1 MNAMAAPAMITR
13 PIPSSGEAMPVIG
26 LGTWQAFDVGNN
38 AAAHMPLKEVLT
50 RFTGAGA
57 RLIDTSP
64 MYGSAETVVGD
75 LVAEMGLRPRIFL
88 ATKVWT
94 SGKEAGI
101 AQMRRSAERLKSPV
115 LDLIQIHNLLDW
127 RTHLATLRDMK
138 ANGQVRYIG
147 ITHYTT
153 GSLPELA
160 RILETEPGIDF
171 VQFGYSLATRDAET
185 KLLPVAAS
193 RRVATIVNQPFETG
207 DMGRGVR
214 LRELG
219 AAVPEIHSRGAG
231 GDGGHSG
238 DRGPGAY
245 GGRSQSR
252 FRPPARCAAAAKDPP
267 ALGQPLGTVEHGICA
282 RYAGSPI
289 NVTKKQSGGRKWSTR
304 ASSPIDRRECPS
316 TAALCPCWAE
326 SGSFSK
332 TFGRS
337 CGRCGSASWSGSRS
351 AH

>member
-1 MNAMAAPAMITR
+1 MLFAAASAAGLLSFDARTNAMAASAMITR

-38 AAAHMPLKEVLT
+38 AAARMPLKEVLT

-75 LVAEMGLRPRIFL
+75 LVAEMGLRPRVFL

-94 SGKEAGI
+94 SGKEAGT

-138 ANGQVRYIG
+138 AKGQVRYIG

-185 KLLPVAAS
+185 KLLPVAAA

-207 DMGRGVR
+207 DMFRRVRGKPVPEWAAEVDCASWAQLFLKYILAEPAVTAVIPATANPAHMADDLKAGFGRLPDPQQRER
-214 LRELG
+214 LRRLW
-219 AAVPEIHSRGAG
+219 
-231 GDGGHSG
+231 D
-238 DRGPGAY
+238 
-245 GGRSQSR
+245 
-252 FRPPARCAAAAKDPP
+252 
-267 ALGQPLGTVEHGICA
+267 
-282 RYAGSPI
+282 
-289 NVTKKQSGGRKWSTR
+289 
-304 ASSPIDRRECPS
+304 SS
-316 TAALCPCWAE
+316 
-326 SGSFSK
+326 
-332 TFGRS
+332 
-337 CGRCGSASWSGSRS
+337 
-351 AH
+351 

>member
-1 MNAMAAPAMITR
+1 MLLGAAGAAILWCQTEEKSAMAAEEMITR

-38 AAAHMPLKEVLT
+38 AAARMPLKEVLT

-75 LVAEMGLRPRIFL
+75 LVAEMGLRPRVFL

-94 SGKEAGI
+94 SGKEPGI
-101 AQMRRSAERLKSPV
+101 AQMRRSAERMKSPV

-138 ANGQVRYIG
+138 AKGQVRYIG

-160 RILETEPGIDF
+160 RILESEPGIDF
-171 VQFGYSLATRDAET
+171 VQFGYSLATRNAET
-185 KLLPVAAS
+185 KLLPVAAA

-207 DMGRGVR
+207 GMFRRVRGKP
-214 LRELG
+214 
-219 AAVPEIHSRGAG
+219 VPEWAAEFDCTSWAQLFLKYILAEPPVTAVIPATADPAHMADDLKAG
-231 GDGGHSG
+231 
-238 DRGPGAY
+238 
-245 GGRSQSR
+245 
-252 FRPPARCAAAAKDPP
+252 
-267 ALGQPLGTVEHGICA
+267 
-282 RYAGSPI
+282 
-289 NVTKKQSGGRKWSTR
+289 
-304 ASSPIDRRECPS
+304 
-316 TAALCPCWAE
+316 
-326 SGSFSK
+326 
-332 TFGRS
+332 FGRLPDAQHRQKIRQLWDS
-337 CGRCGSASWSGSRS
+337 L
-351 AH
+351 